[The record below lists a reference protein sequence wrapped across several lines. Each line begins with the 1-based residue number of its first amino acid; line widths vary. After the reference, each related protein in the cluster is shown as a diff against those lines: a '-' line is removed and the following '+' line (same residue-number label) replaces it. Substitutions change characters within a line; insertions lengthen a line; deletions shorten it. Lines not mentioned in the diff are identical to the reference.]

1 MFGFGTISNTTI
13 NANGHSVRMY
23 SNSLSPWGCYNSY
36 TSFSPGC
43 FGFGFPPCGNS
54 FAAGAGIG
62 LGFAA
67 GMGVINLIGRLLNNL
82 SLIHI

>member
-1 MFGFGTISNTTI
+1 MFGFGTISNTTL

-67 GMGVINLIGRLLNNL
+67 GMGVINLIGRLLNN
-82 SLIHI
+82 